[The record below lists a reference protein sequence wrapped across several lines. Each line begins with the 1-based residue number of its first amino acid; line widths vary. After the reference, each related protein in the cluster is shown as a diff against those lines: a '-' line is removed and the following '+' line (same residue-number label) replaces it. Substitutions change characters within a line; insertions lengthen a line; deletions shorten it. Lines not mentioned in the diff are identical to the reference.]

1 MFPGRMNFL
10 TELRE
15 GLSIS
20 FAAIRANKMRA
31 ALTTLGIVIGIVTV
45 TLMGTAIEGL
55 NRSFMQSVSTLG
67 ADVLYVDRQ
76 NWVNHSHA
84 EWLAMM
90 KRRELSIDQC
100 RALEKQATFAVAVAP
115 ITSHQYP
122 VKFKNRRSD
131 SVEVLGTTEAYQATS
146 GIGLAQG
153 RFITA
158 AEAEGGRPVCVIGT
172 DVATN
177 LFLHETP
184 LGKPI
189 AVGPRTF
196 EVVGVMEKQGS
207 LFGAFSLD
215 NRVIIPLRQFTTW
228 FWSNP
233 SLTIAVKVSNVAQLE
248 DQREELRHVMRR
260 IRHIAPGQPDDF
272 SINQQDQ
279 IVAMF
284 HRVAGTIA
292 AIGLFITGLSL
303 FVGGIGIMNIMFV
316 SVAERTREIGI
327 RKAIGAK
334 RRTILLQFL
343 IEAARICL
351 LGGLI
356 GLAIAWPV
364 TFVIQKFLPAT
375 MSFSV
380 MGIALLVSLVTG
392 VLSGFF
398 PAWRAARMN
407 PVDALRAE

>member
-1 MFPGRMNFL
+1 MNFF

-67 ADVLYVDRQ
+67 ADVLYVSRQ
-76 NWVNHSHA
+76 NWITRSHA
-84 EWLAMM
+84 EWLLMM
-90 KRRELSIDQC
+90 KRRPISIDQY
-100 RALEKQATFAVAVAP
+100 RALEKQSPFALAVAP
-115 ITSHQYP
+115 TTEDGMS

-131 SVEVLGTTEAYQATS
+131 SVDVIGTTEAYLLTS
-146 GIGLAQG
+146 GVGLMEG
-153 RFITA
+153 RFLTA
-158 AEAEGGRPVCVIGT
+158 AEAEGGRPVCVIGSQ
-172 DVATN
+172 VATN
-177 LFLHETP
+177 LFIREP
-184 LGKPI
+184 ALGSRI
-189 AVGPRTF
+189 TVGPRTF
-196 EVVGVMEKQGS
+196 EVVGVLETQGS
-207 LFGAFSLD
+207 MLGMNSLD

-228 FWSNP
+228 IWNNP
-233 SLTIAVKVSNVAQLE
+233 DLDIAVKVKNVVELE
-248 DQREELRHVMRR
+248 DAREELRHVMRR
-260 IRHIAPGQPDDF
+260 IRHVAPGEPDDF

-279 IVAMF
+279 FVEMF
-284 HRVAGTIA
+284 HRVAGTIG

-343 IEAARICL
+343 IEAASICL

-356 GLAIAWPV
+356 GLAVAWPV
-364 TFVIQKFLPAT
+364 TLVIQKFLPAT
-375 MSFSV
+375 MSFTIV
-380 MGIALLVSLVTG
+380 GIALLVSLVTG